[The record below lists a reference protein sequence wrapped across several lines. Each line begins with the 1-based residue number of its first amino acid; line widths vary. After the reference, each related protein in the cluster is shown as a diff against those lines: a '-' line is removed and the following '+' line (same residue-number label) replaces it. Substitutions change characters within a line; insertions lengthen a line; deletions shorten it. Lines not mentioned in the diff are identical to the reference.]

1 MIIEKLLNS
10 KKIFVRQKQESIE
23 KIINIIL
30 YDYENVNNL
39 YGIETLD
46 RSSTVYIFFTNACSK
61 ISFEDHDRI
70 NKSKAI
76 IIRENVINGSPNALD
91 FQLSSFLGYLISKN
105 QKLNHKIY
113 YYIVSKDKGYRPLI
127 NYWGKR
133 KINLYLIDKLE
144 DIG

>member
-46 RSSTVYIFFTNACSK
+46 RSSTVYIFLRTHVQKYRLK
-61 ISFEDHDRI
+61 IM
-70 NKSKAI
+70 
-76 IIRENVINGSPNALD
+76 
-91 FQLSSFLGYLISKN
+91 
-105 QKLNHKIY
+105 
-113 YYIVSKDKGYRPLI
+113 IVLI
-127 NYWGKR
+127 NLKQLLFE
-133 KINLYLIDKLE
+133 KM
-144 DIG
+144 